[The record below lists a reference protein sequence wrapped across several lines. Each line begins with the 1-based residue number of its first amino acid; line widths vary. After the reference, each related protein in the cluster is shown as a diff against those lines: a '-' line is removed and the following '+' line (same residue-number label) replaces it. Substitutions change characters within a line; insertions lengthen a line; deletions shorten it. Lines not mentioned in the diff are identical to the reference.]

1 MIVYWIGVFVALCI
15 NVAILFYVAKTK
27 KRVTLSN
34 AFTALIT
41 SSISWVELGIA
52 VLLGIIILIS
62 EADNIVIWR
71 SREKKE

>member
-27 KRVTLSN
+27 KKVTLGD
-34 AFTALIT
+34 AFTALT
-41 SSISWVELGIA
+41 MSSISWAELGIA
-52 VLLGIIILIS
+52 VLLGIVILIS

>member
-41 SSISWVELGIA
+41 SSISWAELGIA
-52 VLLGIIILIS
+52 VLLGIVILIS

>member
-15 NVAILFYVAKTK
+15 NVAILFCVAKTK
-27 KRVTLSN
+27 KKVTLSN
-34 AFTALIT
+34 AFTALIM

-52 VLLGIIILIS
+52 VLLGIVILIS
-62 EADNIVIWR
+62 EADNIVIWQ

>member
-15 NVAILFYVAKTK
+15 NVTILFCVAKTK
-27 KRVTLSN
+27 KKVTLSN

>member
-15 NVAILFYVAKTK
+15 NVATLFCVAKTRK
-27 KRVTLSN
+27 KVTLSN
-34 AFTALIT
+34 AFTALIM

-62 EADNIVIWR
+62 EADNIVIWQ

>member
-15 NVAILFYVAKTK
+15 NVAILFCVAKAK
-27 KRVTLSN
+27 KKVTLSN
-34 AFTALIT
+34 AFIALIM
-41 SSISWVELGIA
+41 SSISWAELGIA
-52 VLLGIIILIS
+52 VLLGIVVLIS

>member
-15 NVAILFYVAKTK
+15 TILFYVAKTK
-27 KRVTLSN
+27 KKVTLSD
-34 AFTALIT
+34 AFTALIM
-41 SSISWVELGIA
+41 SSISWAELGIA
-52 VLLGIIILIS
+52 VLLGIVILIS

>member
-27 KRVTLSN
+27 KKVTLSN
-34 AFTALIT
+34 AFTALIM

>member
-27 KRVTLSN
+27 KKVTLSDS
-34 AFTALIT
+34 FTALIM
-41 SSISWVELGIA
+41 SSISWAELGIA
-52 VLLGIIILIS
+52 VLLGIVILIS

-71 SREKKE
+71 GREKKE